1 MCEKKLLLY
10 IKTATAAF
18 QCSKKKIKKDILLR
32 VSEEKKYARET
43 TVQSNKAKSTCI
55 EGKNDAR

>member
-43 TVQSNKAKSTCI
+43 TVQSNKAKST
-55 EGKNDAR
+55 